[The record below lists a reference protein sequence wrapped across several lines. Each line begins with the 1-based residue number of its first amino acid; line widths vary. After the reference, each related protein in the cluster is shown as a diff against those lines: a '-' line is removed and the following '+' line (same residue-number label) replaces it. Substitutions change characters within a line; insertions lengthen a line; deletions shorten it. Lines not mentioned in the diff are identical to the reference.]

1 MRKLAML
8 GALVALST
16 WASIGPTFAQDE
28 GGGAS
33 DSSAASTPDTTPA
46 PAAAPDAAAPDD
58 ATVLSDAEAAALG
71 CPAGSTKGACA
82 AINPFA
88 GGVNTSSYDNAP
100 PAGGNPSPNQIVLK
114 NGGTK

>member
-1 MRKLAML
+1 ML

-46 PAAAPDAAAPDD
+46 PAAAPDAAAPAAPDD